1 MFRKIS
7 KFISRKE
14 EEILGLLSVL
24 SFIGLL
30 IGLALQS
37 IIVLV
42 FIGAVLILG
51 VTLISVAESI
61 AVDKSKY
68 DKIEI

>member
-1 MFRKIS
+1 MFRKVS
-7 KFISRKE
+7 RFISRKE
-14 EEILGLLSVL
+14 EEILVLLSIS

-42 FIGAVLILG
+42 FTGAVLILG

-61 AVDKSKY
+61 IVDKSKY

>member
-1 MFRKIS
+1 MFRKVS
-7 KFISRKE
+7 RFISRKE

-37 IIVLV
+37 IIILV
-42 FIGAVLILG
+42 FTGAVLILG